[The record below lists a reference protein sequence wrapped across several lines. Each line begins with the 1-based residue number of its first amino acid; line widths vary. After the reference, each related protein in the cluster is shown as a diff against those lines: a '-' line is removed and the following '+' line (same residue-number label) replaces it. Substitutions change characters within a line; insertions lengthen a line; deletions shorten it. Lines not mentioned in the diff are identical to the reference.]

1 MLFPCYTEE
10 ICALRRSQSRDKHLS
25 LTSEKE
31 ICQINKKLIQ
41 SVIFT
46 FRRHKYSAVPLK
58 PPSYGILGGQV
69 TGKANNSE
77 HLKELLLC
85 TFPQFIYSVIRKL

>member
-10 ICALRRSQSRDKHLS
+10 ICALCRSQSRDKHLS

-31 ICQINKKLIQ
+31 ISQINKELIQ

-46 FRRHKYSAVPLK
+46 FRSHKYSTVPLK
-58 PPSYGILGGQV
+58 PPSHGTLGGQV
-69 TGKANNSE
+69 TGKTNNSE
-77 HLKELLLC
+77 HLKELLLS
-85 TFPQFIYSVIRKL
+85 TFPQFIQ